1 MFAAGRLPSVME
13 IKSFGPGLSGMESV
27 QCVTSVINNVF
38 ILPGNHFYSAL
49 DDIFCDGMEIF
60 SNGMEF
66 FCDGMNIFCDG
77 METVTNG
84 MNPVTLRM
92 EFISS

>member
-27 QCVTSVINNVF
+27 QCVTSVINSVF
-38 ILPGNHFYSAL
+38 MLSENHFYSAL
-49 DDIFCDGMEIF
+49 DETFCDGIETFCDGMET
-60 SNGMEF
+60 
-66 FCDGMNIFCDG
+66 FCDG

-84 MNPVTLRM
+84 MNPVTLRI